1 KEEGVN
7 GSTNNYHPLNNN
19 TNNYHPLNNNTN
31 NYHPLNNNT
40 NNYHPLNNNST
51 NYHPLNTNTYNQHPF
66 NNNLTIVLNIRKP
79 KISISKYVLRE
90 MGFIL
95 INQSINIK
103 CKEIILNSVI
113 CMKNKFNLQVKDLE
127 IFIFKNRIKEYIVNK
142 IPIEIT
148 GSIVDT
154 VIGCYDIGKGE
165 GSVLEGVNDKGSVLE
180 GVKDTGSM
188 EGGVSDRGSKQQGVS
203 DSSVLEGVNECTSK
217 QEGFN
222 YTTDVQDP
230 VNNTTNQQHPFNNLP
245 NQQHPFSNTT
255 LSVLHLDSCIDKL
268 RIKIPKDLLFI
279 RSSNIKG
286 VNNNTDNLHPVNNN
300 TTYYHVN
307 DNTDIQHPVNNN
319 TYNQHPVNNNTYNQH
334 PVNNNT
340 DIQHPFSNNTY
351 NQHPVNNNTYN
362 QNPLNHNTTQHPLNN
377 TRLTFN
383 LSINNLILDL
393 PFISYKL
400 KGKEITLVS
409 DLNVEI
415 FTFNFNIKGNKLKGC
430 YRRDKWTKNI
440 FYNFNDFRFKGNE
453 YVVKLKK
460 EIEEM
465 LMFIKGGRDN
475 SVLGGVNDKSRIE
488 GVNNKDRIEDVNDK
502 DRIEDVNDKDT
513 KQHPVNYTTD
523 KQHPVNYTTHKQ
535 HPVNNT
541 TDKQHPVNYTTD
553 KQHPVNYTTDKQHPV
568 NNTTDKQHP
577 INNTLLFTNLRLNI
591 ITPLISILI
600 KVKEIKNKNIK
611 KILIKTNNTLLNIS
625 KISLINNT
633 ITNIRIIKDESTD
646 KDIFYILQFLKEL
659 EIIPFTTKSSEEEV
673 FIIRN
678 VKIISYFSLSL
689 YSKVIFKSKN
699 IYILFKKDSL
709 RIEIPISIGVNDSG
723 LEGFSDSSRLE
734 GVNDSGIEGVRD
746 SSRLEGVNLSNY
758 NYKGVNISTNKQH
771 PFNTNNT
778 TQHPYNTNNTTQH
791 PFNTNNTTQH
801 PFNTTINTLNV
812 SLVILKDTNGLI
824 ITPVITGSIDN
835 EFYRILTRNILE
847 IIEIT
852 LNIIDC
858 LLIKSKE
865 TTFNFNILPLVC
877 VRLYCIIGN
886 SVIELGVLDSSIE
899 IKGVSGNRFIKEEG
913 GVNDTGVDNDR
924 GNGLEGVNDKDML

>member
-1 KEEGVN
+1 
-7 GSTNNYHPLNNN
+7 
-19 TNNYHPLNNNTN
+19 
-31 NYHPLNNNT
+31 
-40 NNYHPLNNNST
+40 
-51 NYHPLNTNTYNQHPF
+51 
-66 NNNLTIVLNIRKP
+66 
-79 KISISKYVLRE
+79 
-90 MGFIL
+90 
-95 INQSINIK
+95 
-103 CKEIILNSVI
+103 
-113 CMKNKFNLQVKDLE
+113 
-127 IFIFKNRIKEYIVNK
+127 
-142 IPIEIT
+142 
-148 GSIVDT
+148 
-154 VIGCYDIGKGE
+154 
-165 GSVLEGVNDKGSVLE
+165 
-180 GVKDTGSM
+180 M

-203 DSSVLEGVNECTSK
+203 DSSVLEGVNDSTSK

-286 VNNNTDNLHPVNNN
+286 VNNNTGNLHPVNNN
-300 TTYYHVN
+300 TTYY
-307 DNTDIQHPVNNN
+307 
-319 TYNQHPVNNNTYNQH
+319 PVNNNTYNQH

-340 DIQHPFSNNTY
+340 DIQHPFSNNTDI
-351 NQHPVNNNTYN
+351 QHPFNNNTT
-362 QNPLNHNTTQHPLNN
+362 QHPLSNNTTQHPLNN

-409 DLNVEI
+409 NLNVEI

-502 DRIEDVNDKDT
+502 DTEQHPVNYTTDKQHPFSNSSNQQHPVNYTID

-523 KQHPVNYTTHKQ
+523 KQHPFSNSSNQQ
-535 HPVNNT
+535 HPVNYT
-541 TDKQHPVNYTTD
+541 IDKQHPVNYTTH

-577 INNTLLFTNLRLNI
+577 VNNTLLFTNLRLNI

-659 EIIPFTTKSSEEEV
+659 EIIPFTSNSSEEEV

-709 RIEIPISIGVNDSG
+709 RIEIPISIGVSDSE

-734 GVNDSGIEGVRD
+734 GVNDSGIEGVID

-758 NYKGVNISTNKQH
+758 NYKGVNISTNKQ
-771 PFNTNNT
+771 
-778 TQHPYNTNNTTQH
+778 
-791 PFNTNNTTQH
+791 
-801 PFNTTINTLNV
+801 
-812 SLVILKDTNGLI
+812 
-824 ITPVITGSIDN
+824 
-835 EFYRILTRNILE
+835 
-847 IIEIT
+847 
-852 LNIIDC
+852 
-858 LLIKSKE
+858 
-865 TTFNFNILPLVC
+865 
-877 VRLYCIIGN
+877 
-886 SVIELGVLDSSIE
+886 
-899 IKGVSGNRFIKEEG
+899 
-913 GVNDTGVDNDR
+913 
-924 GNGLEGVNDKDML
+924 